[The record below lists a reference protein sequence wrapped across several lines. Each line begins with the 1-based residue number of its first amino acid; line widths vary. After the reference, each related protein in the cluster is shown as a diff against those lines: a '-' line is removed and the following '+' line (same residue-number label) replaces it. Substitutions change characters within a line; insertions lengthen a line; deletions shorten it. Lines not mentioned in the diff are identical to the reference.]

1 MKEVYFYE
9 DLIVVLKKRIILI
22 ILSFLV
28 GCLGALVLTKNY
40 LVVESTIHLRKSQH
54 MDVAEYRN
62 YSINFNDIA
71 RSLHNIIKQGDI
83 ISFTKNENRENIN
96 KKIKILSNENTG
108 NITLYYKINKNET
121 NTSEEVLKNITNK
134 VVIYFNYGET
144 SGPVSY
150 TMENIKTVQMPI
162 IMKIIS
168 SLVGGIFAVFAMIVF
183 ILFLELVF

>member
-9 DLIVVLKKRIILI
+9 DLTVVLKKRIILI
-22 ILSFLV
+22 ILAFVV
-28 GCLGALVLTKNY
+28 GCLGALIITKNY
-40 LVVESTIHLRKSQH
+40 LVVESTIHLRKNQH

-108 NITLYYKINKNET
+108 NITLYYKINNKET
-121 NTSEEVLKNITNK
+121 DKSQEILGNITSK
-134 VVIYFNYGET
+134 IVTYFNYGES

-150 TMENIKTVQMPI
+150 TMEGIKTVQMPI

-168 SLVGGIFAVFAMIVF
+168 SLIGGIFAVFAMIIF
-183 ILFLELVF
+183 ILFLEIVF